1 MVKYSVK
8 FWPTLPSAKYQ
19 VVLTGPGVAFGVGV
33 PVVVGVGV
41 LVGVLVAVTVEVL
54 VGVASGITAP
64 IARAP
69 LPGSRSVHANTRLPT
84 IAASASPKRAII
96 HIFLRDDRDIPLK
109 LFAFI
114 KILSTPLY

>member
-41 LVGVLVAVTVEVL
+41 LVAVTVEVL

-69 LPGSRSVHANTRLPT
+69 LPGSRSVHASTRLPT